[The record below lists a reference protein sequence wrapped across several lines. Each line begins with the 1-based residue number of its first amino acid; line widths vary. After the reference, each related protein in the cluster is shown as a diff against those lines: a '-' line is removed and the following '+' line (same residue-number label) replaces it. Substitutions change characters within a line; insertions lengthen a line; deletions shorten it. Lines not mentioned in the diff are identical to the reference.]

1 MCHADMPGDSRSSE
15 WYLGWKR
22 LGWEMKYAGICNPI
36 FRCVHVQWI
45 SNVMMKP
52 KNFGFLDF
60 HPCPPEAR
68 KVRER
73 ERAFIGKCTPTC
85 IICFQFCFGLVLFK
99 FEMVYGIFSLMR
111 RMRYA
116 CVGFTCHV
124 AGARIH
130 YQYLTYSYVLLY
142 VLHA

>member
-1 MCHADMPGDSRSSE
+1 
-15 WYLGWKR
+15 
-22 LGWEMKYAGICNPI
+22 MKYAGICNPI

-73 ERAFIGKCTPTC
+73 ERAFIGKRTPTC

-99 FEMVYGIFSLMR
+99 FEMVYGISPL
-111 RMRYA
+111 
-116 CVGFTCHV
+116 CVGCVTR
-124 AGARIH
+124 AW
-130 YQYLTYSYVLLY
+130 
-142 VLHA
+142 VLHVMLRVHAYITST